1 MKRMRFEAAVRSLSG
16 PELADLIGCMGRNM
30 TENGIT
36 GELLGLCLVECVRR
50 LREERGAGRPGNGL
64 AQDAPATLEEGGSNL

>member
-1 MKRMRFEAAVRSLSG
+1 MKRTRFQAAIRSLSG
-16 PELADLIGCMGRNM
+16 PELADLAECLGRDM

-36 GELLGLCLVECVRR
+36 GELLGLCLEEAVVR

-64 AQDAPATLEEGGSNL
+64 GQDAPATEEGGNNL